1 MLSSTRHIA
10 SSWDGQL
17 FNVNQAQAIANR
29 SLSFLTAI
37 TTFRSSSRSVDCRPF
52 APGLPDVTDSNATP
66 PSLAQPSTPPSSTP
80 LSKSTPVGAIAGGV
94 AGGVVFL
101 GFVLLLLWY
110 MCYYRKKVHHA
121 HWHRAHVDLNAEDGE
136 KPLESPPVTAAFS
149 NAGNNMGAVNAMP
162 YDPYAQHHQMQMQ
175 QGYTQMQAAT
185 YPGAPG
191 FAPMTLAS
199 MSSTTHSSPPPP
211 QGGARPVTIQTYPL
225 SGGGGDARRI
235 PTVAEQL
242 SEKRRIREERTRP
255 SAARPPPSAFQGL
268 HNNSSGTGASVSV
281 DESGVLTYTGHH
293 SRGMSSVSGLSA
305 SGNGSTSNFESQTHS
320 PSNSQTSSTM
330 HLPSAV
336 RKSSLDNDAGG
347 GEQHQQ
353 QQQGQVQPQTR
364 KASRRLSLAK
374 APWNRRR
381 PAVSEPASS
390 VVGDAEDVGDGQH
403 DVSAQN
409 QSLSQSPTSPT
420 STQRRAAVEDV
431 LATVPGARMPSARD
445 REQPPPSYVSVPN
458 VTDMA
463 LLSLPGARR
472 MTVMNEAGDD
482 Q

>member
-1 MLSSTRHIA
+1 M
-10 SSWDGQL
+10 
-17 FNVNQAQAIANR
+17 
-29 SLSFLTAI
+29 
-37 TTFRSSSRSVDCRPF
+37 
-52 APGLPDVTDSNATP
+52 
-66 PSLAQPSTPPSSTP
+66 
-80 LSKSTPVGAIAGGV
+80 
-94 AGGVVFL
+94 
-101 GFVLLLLWY
+101 
-110 MCYYRKKVHHA
+110 HHA

-136 KPLESPPVTAAFS
+136 KPLESPPVSAAFS

-175 QGYTQMQAAT
+175 MQQGYAQMQAAT

-211 QGGARPVTIQTYPL
+211 QGQGGARPVTIQTYPL
-225 SGGGGDARRI
+225 SGGGDGRRI

-281 DESGVLTYTGHH
+281 DETGVLAYTGHH

-305 SGNGSTSNFESQTHS
+305 SGNGSTSNFESQTQTMTHS
-320 PSNSQTSSTM
+320 PSNSQSSSTM

-336 RKSSLDNDAGG
+336 RKSSLDTDAGG
-347 GEQHQQ
+347 G
-353 QQQGQVQPQTR
+353 GQQPQTR

-390 VVGDAEDVGDGQH
+390 VVGDAEDVGDRQH
-403 DVSAQN
+403 DIDAQN
-409 QSLSQSPTSPT
+409 QNQSPSQSQTSPT

-482 Q
+482 L

>member
-1 MLSSTRHIA
+1 
-10 SSWDGQL
+10 
-17 FNVNQAQAIANR
+17 
-29 SLSFLTAI
+29 
-37 TTFRSSSRSVDCRPF
+37 
-52 APGLPDVTDSNATP
+52 
-66 PSLAQPSTPPSSTP
+66 
-80 LSKSTPVGAIAGGV
+80 
-94 AGGVVFL
+94 
-101 GFVLLLLWY
+101 

-121 HWHRAHVDLNAEDGE
+121 HWHRAHVDLNAEEGE
-136 KPLESPPVTAAFS
+136 KPLESPPVSAAFS
-149 NAGNNMGAVNAMP
+149 NAGNNTGAVNAMP

-199 MSSTTHSSPPPP
+199 MSSTTHPSPPLPS

-242 SEKRRIREERTRP
+242 SEKRRIREERARP

-268 HNNSSGTGASVSV
+268 RNSSGTGASVSV
-281 DESGVLTYTGHH
+281 DETGVLAYTGHH
-293 SRGMSSVSGLSA
+293 SRGMSSVSGFST
-305 SGNGSTSNFESQTHS
+305 SGNGSTSNFESQTQTMTHS
-320 PSNSQTSSTM
+320 PSNSQSSSTM

-336 RKSSLDNDAGG
+336 RKSSLVTDAGG
-347 GEQHQQ
+347 GEQ
-353 QQQGQVQPQTR
+353 QPQTR

-390 VVGDAEDVGDGQH
+390 VVGDAKDVGDQQH
-403 DVSAQN
+403 DVDAQN
-409 QSLSQSPTSPT
+409 QNQSPSQSQTSPT
-420 STQRRAAVEDV
+420 STRRRAAVEDV